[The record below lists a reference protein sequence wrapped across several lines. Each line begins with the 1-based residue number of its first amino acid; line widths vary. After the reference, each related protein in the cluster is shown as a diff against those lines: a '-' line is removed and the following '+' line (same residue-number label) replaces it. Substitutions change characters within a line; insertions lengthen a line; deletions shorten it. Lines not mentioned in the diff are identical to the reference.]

1 MTKEIRD
8 ILDLFIKAAFT
19 VFFIYG
25 VLCATGF
32 YNQNETPDIYY
43 MQAEAIYTDA
53 SGTVFGRVDSNHT
66 YRYEKSTYMRNDIP
80 YILTMDSN
88 GTEDISDDSILC
100 VWQLVE

>member
-8 ILDLFIKAAFT
+8 ILDLFLKAVFT

-53 SGTVFGRVDSNHT
+53 GGTVFGRVDSNNT
-66 YRYEKSTYMRNDIP
+66 YRCEKSTYMRNDIP

-100 VWQLVE
+100 VWQLKE

>member
-32 YNQNETPDIYY
+32 YNQNETPVYY

-53 SGTVFGRVDSNHT
+53 GGTVFGRVDSNHT
-66 YRYEKSTYMRNDIP
+66 YRYGKSTYMRNDVP

-88 GTEDISDDSILC
+88 KTEDISDDFILC

>member
-25 VLCATGF
+25 ILCATGF
-32 YNQNETPDIYY
+32 YENNETPDIYY
-43 MQAEAIYTDA
+43 MQAEVVYADA
-53 SGTVFGRVDSNHT
+53 SGTVFGRVDSNYT
-66 YRYEKSTYMRNDIP
+66 YRYEKSTYMRNDVP

-100 VWQLVE
+100 VWQLV